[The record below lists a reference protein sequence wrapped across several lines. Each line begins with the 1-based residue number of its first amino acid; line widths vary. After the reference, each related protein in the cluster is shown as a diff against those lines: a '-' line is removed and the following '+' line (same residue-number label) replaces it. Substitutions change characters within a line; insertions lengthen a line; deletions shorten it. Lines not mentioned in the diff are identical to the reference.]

1 MPWFGESMSSSRTS
15 SLSEARKSSYLVL
28 HGNKIG
34 SKRNRV
40 RYQLGMAYALVEDN
54 MEGANLIDKVVW
66 NDMNQQLLR
75 KVSPQR
81 GTPNALS
88 NATIKTKNLETMT

>member
-1 MPWFGESMSSSRTS
+1 MSGSRTS

-28 HGNKIG
+28 HVNKIG
-34 SKRNRV
+34 SKRNRA
-40 RYQLGMAYALVEDN
+40 RHQLGMAYALVEDN

-75 KVSPQR
+75 KVSPQ
-81 GTPNALS
+81 
-88 NATIKTKNLETMT
+88 

>member
-1 MPWFGESMSSSRTS
+1 
-15 SLSEARKSSYLVL
+15 
-28 HGNKIG
+28 
-34 SKRNRV
+34 
-40 RYQLGMAYALVEDN
+40 MAYALVEDN